1 MKYLNLD
8 GVSKLW
14 EKSVAKFALKSHTHP
29 LATTSDNGF
38 MSKYDKL
45 KLNRLENTNYPH
57 DNLLYDTNYYAPSQ
71 TDSAGIYERYIST
84 TAGNDSSEN
93 SQLLYSHLMGVKV
106 TLSIEARN
114 TSESSGLTTTP
125 VADDRL
131 PPSPSIMGARLAVYQ
146 TGNDT
151 PIYTLDVPI
160 TTDDALQLTSDY
172 KRFYATGTLPD
183 VQIDKIRVYY
193 GINCKTTTAGILA
206 VRRPK
211 LELGSQGT
219 EWVQDNWGLID
230 AGAKKV
236 NKSGDTMTGNL
247 NIQGTYYP
255 SFKLVPT
262 NKTYG
267 QKNSVF
273 EGSYVGETSM
283 SVWDTTDGQNRRMLV
298 LRGANYMNTN
308 GTYTMD
314 NALQLRVATSG
325 SWTGYRV
332 FHEGITTPIPIANG
346 GTGAGSPPEAMLNL
360 MTHSIIADA
369 NEAKNIGYYSTDTS
383 TTNLPISG
391 SYGILTVVRVGYA
404 DDSSW
409 ILQYWSSTNGNN
421 TQIYMRKNINNQGFG
436 EWYQIISSDGGEI
449 NKGTLTVSQISGF
462 NYSGMEEGTSPV
474 SRCVWFSDAST
485 TGKPCY
491 SSSLQYNPGTHNLTV
506 GGNSVYHTGNIIYS
520 STQPSNP
527 YTGVIWL
534 KPV

>member
-29 LATTSDNGF
+29 VATTSDNGF
-38 MSKYDKL
+38 ISKYDKL
-45 KLNRLENTNYPH
+45 KLDILENTNYPH

-84 TAGNDSSEN
+84 TAGVDSSEN

-114 TSESSGLTTTP
+114 TSESSGLTTIP

-160 TTDDALQLTSDY
+160 TTEDALQLTSDY

-183 VQIDKIRVYY
+183 AQIDKIRVYY

-247 NIQGTYYP
+247 NIQSTYYP
-255 SFKLVPT
+255 SLKLLPT

-298 LRGANYMNTN
+298 LRGANYLNTA

-314 NALQLRVATSG
+314 DALQLRVAVNNN
-325 SWTGYRV
+325 WTGYRV

-346 GTGAGSPPEAMLNL
+346 GTG
-360 MTHSIIADA
+360 
-369 NEAKNIGYYSTDTS
+369 S
-383 TTNLPISG
+383 TTLEGAQSTLLDCVYTAEGVDISSLTPGIYCLP
-391 SYGILTVVRVGYA
+391 
-404 DDSSW
+404 
-409 ILQYWSSTNGNN
+409 NN
-421 TQIYMRKNINNQGFG
+421 TTTDMHAPVNTWSPLAFVLGHQG
-436 EWYQIISSDGGEI
+436 
-449 NKGTLTVSQISGF
+449 
-462 NYSGMEEGTSPV
+462 
-474 SRCVWFSDAST
+474 ST
-485 TGKPCY
+485 TGSDGYPTGSYFQGFINWDGELWLRRRKWDGWGDWMKTY
-491 SSSLQYNPGTHNLTV
+491 STK
-506 GGNSVYHTGNIIYS
+506 NIIYS
-520 STQPSNP
+520 STEPSNP
-527 YTGVIWL
+527 ETGTIWL

>member
-14 EKSVAKFALKSHTHP
+14 EKSVAKFALKSHIHP
-29 LATTSDNGF
+29 VATASDNGF
-38 MSKYDKL
+38 LSKYDKL
-45 KLNRLENTNYPH
+45 KLDHLENTNYPH

-84 TAGNDSSEN
+84 TAGNDSSETTKRVYN
-93 SQLLYSHLMGVKV
+93 HLMGVKV

-114 TSESSGLTTTP
+114 TSESSGLITTP

-183 VQIDKIRVYY
+183 AQIDKIRVYY
-193 GINCKTTTAGILA
+193 GVNCKTTTAGILA

-219 EWVQDNWGLID
+219 EWVQDNLGLID

-247 NIQGTYYP
+247 NIRGTYYP
-255 SFKLVPT
+255 SFKLIPT
-262 NKTYG
+262 NTTYG
-267 QKNSVF
+267 QKNLVF
-273 EGSYVGETSM
+273 EGSYVGEASM
-283 SVWDTTDGQNRRMLV
+283 GVWDTTDGKNRRLLV
-298 LRGANYMNTN
+298 LRGANYQNTN

-314 NALQLRVATSG
+314 NALVLRVAVNDN
-325 SWTGYRV
+325 WTGYRV

-346 GTGAGSPPEAMLNL
+346 GTGATTAAQAL
-360 MTHSIIADA
+360 
-369 NEAKNIGYYSTDTS
+369 
-383 TTNLPISG
+383 TNLGAFPSSG
-391 SYGILTVVRVGYA
+391 
-404 DDSSW
+404 
-409 ILQYWSSTNGNN
+409 
-421 TQIYMRKNINNQGFG
+421 
-436 EWYQIISSDGGEI
+436 
-449 NKGTLTVSQISGF
+449 GTLTGAIFVNGYVKGARFCVNGTNDYPTYEFKAKSQTDYGCMMQTGSTNMFGIYEYPKEFDGQSTR
-462 NYSGMEEGTSPV
+462 YYEGYVLPEP
-474 SRCVWFSDAST
+474 ST
-485 TGKPCY
+485 G
-491 SSSLQYNPGTHNLTV
+491 LTQ
-506 GGNSVYHTGNIIYS
+506 NQVYRILTTKTVIYS
-520 STQPSNP
+520 ASQPSNP
-527 YTGVIWL
+527 STGTIWL